1 MKKLMN
7 SLAATTL
14 IALSQ
19 SANAVPITGAGLTTD
34 SAFLSTSTVVDFES
48 VGTVNVPS
56 LSVGGVTFTGNT
68 DIEVDSDFAGNFNTR
83 GLYHITNHGNDP
95 TSFLFDFDT
104 TVDAF
109 AFMWGAADVVWNLSV
124 YNGVALLETLAINPT
139 YGSNAGDY
147 FGIASAG
154 ITHATL
160 VKSSGSGS
168 DYVFI
173 DNFTYSTSST
183 STSVPE
189 PASLALLGLGLA
201 GLGFSQRKS
210 KAQ

>member
-1 MKKLMN
+1 M
-7 SLAATTL
+7 
-14 IALSQ
+14 IALSH
-19 SANAVPITGAGLTTD
+19 SATAVPITGAGLPTD
-34 SAFLSTSTVVDFES
+34 SAFLSTGAVVDFES

-68 DIEVDSDFAGNFNTR
+68 DIEVDSDYAGVYNTR
-83 GLYHITNHGNDP
+83 GSYHITNHGNDP
-95 TSFLFDFDT
+95 VSFRFDFDT

-109 AFMWGAADVVWNLSV
+109 AFLWGAADVSWNLSA
-124 YNGVALLETLAINPT
+124 YNGATLLETFAINPT
-139 YGSNAGDY
+139 HGSNAGDY

-160 VKSSGSGS
+160 DISSGY
-168 DYVFI
+168 DYVFL
-173 DNFTYSTSST
+173 DNFTYAA

-201 GLGFSQRKS
+201 GLGFSRRKS
-210 KAQ
+210 KA

>member
-1 MKKLMN
+1 MKKLIN
-7 SLAATTL
+7 SLAATAL
-14 IALSQ
+14 IVLSH
-19 SANAVPITGAGLTTD
+19 SATAGLITGVGLPTD
-34 SAFLSTSTVVDFES
+34 FALLSTGTVVDFES

-68 DIEVDSDFAGNFNTR
+68 DIEVDSDYAGFYNTR
-83 GLYHITNHGNDP
+83 GRYHITNHGNDP
-95 TSFLFDFDT
+95 ISFRFDFNT

-109 AFMWGAADVVWNLSV
+109 AFLWGAADVVWTLSA
-124 YNGVALLETLAINPT
+124 YNGTTLLETLAINPT

-160 VKSSGSGS
+160 DVSSGF

-173 DNFTYSTSST
+173 DNFTYST

-201 GLGFSQRKS
+201 GLGFSRRKS
-210 KAQ
+210 KA